1 MGLFR
6 KPAKKKIGLKALVV
20 GERGVGKTRFAL
32 TFPDIAA
39 LDSENG
45 MTFYEDTEDG
55 KNLKLV
61 ANTQSFYDLEDSI
74 DEIADVADDEGIKT
88 IVIDSESKFYA
99 NIQETIMN
107 VEEKRARRKGRDVLD
122 ANLSV
127 RSWGKI
133 KQISEK
139 LQNKKIDLSSQ
150 GINIVSVSQI
160 KDKKE
165 KIGEDFQV
173 VGFDIVMSR
182 GADYDYDLILK
193 LFTEEDGTDISYK
206 GKVLKDRTGTFKTGE
221 IVDNPT
227 YDLWADRVENGGE
240 KLDTSYSNNKD
251 EDKYE
256 EAVEEEGKTI
266 VEKMK
271 DLIANADKETKEKI
285 GEELKSAKIPPGAD
299 KLTAKKA
306 KKLEE
311 IYEKFSG

>member
-32 TFPDIAA
+32 TFPNIAA

-45 MTFYEDTEDG
+45 MTFYEDTDDG
-55 KNLKLV
+55 KNLELV

-74 DEIADVADDEGIKT
+74 DEIADIAEDEGIKT
-88 IVIDSESKFYA
+88 IVIDSETKFYS

-139 LQNKKIDLSSQ
+139 LQNKKIDLSSK
-150 GINIVSVSQI
+150 GINIVSVAQV

-165 KIGEDFQV
+165 KVGEDFQV

-193 LFTEEDGTDISYK
+193 LFTEENGTDISYK

-256 EAVEEEGKTI
+256 EEVEEEGKTI
-266 VEKMK
+266 VDKMK
-271 DLIANADKETKEKI
+271 DLISNADKETKEKI
-285 GEELKSAKIPPGAD
+285 GKNNLWQLI
-299 KLTAKKA
+299 TT
-306 KKLEE
+306 
-311 IYEKFSG
+311 

>member
-74 DEIADVADDEGIKT
+74 DEIADVAEDEGIKT

-221 IVDNPT
+221 
-227 YDLWADRVENGGE
+227 L
-240 KLDTSYSNNKD
+240 
-251 EDKYE
+251 
-256 EAVEEEGKTI
+256 
-266 VEKMK
+266 
-271 DLIANADKETKEKI
+271 
-285 GEELKSAKIPPGAD
+285 
-299 KLTAKKA
+299 
-306 KKLEE
+306 
-311 IYEKFSG
+311 